1 MLNIED
7 EIFEN
12 YRILYD
18 NGYINESVEDNG
30 SLFSSLKCVNEKK
43 GIIFYFLIE
52 KGILSI
58 TLTTNELLNIK
69 KIFFDFFYI
78 LKVLYPEKTFDEI
91 KLLSYSKEVSINL
104 LKIEKLFS
112 EEKINN
118 TIKQVNIIIKE
129 YLKIRWSIDGQGGKG

>member
-58 TLTTNELLNIK
+58 TLTTNELLNTK

-129 YLKIRWSIDGQGGKG
+129 YLKIRWSIDG